1 MVVVVIL
8 FSEGLAL
15 FKSTTPSVTTVTVAV
30 FITAGPITSDGH
42 GPSLS
47 DEVILSS
54 RFYPVTAENRYFRLK
69 KDFKLWR
76 RTRLASGRGMSIAE
90 LLLLL

>member
-15 FKSTTPSVTTVTVAV
+15 FKSTTPSVTTVTVTVAV

-42 GPSLS
+42 GPS
-47 DEVILSS
+47 
-54 RFYPVTAENRYFRLK
+54 PP
-69 KDFKLWR
+69 
-76 RTRLASGRGMSIAE
+76 GRGSVTK
-90 LLLLL
+90 

>member
-15 FKSTTPSVTTVTVAV
+15 FKSTTPSVTTVTVTVAV

-42 GPSLS
+42 GPSPRLS
-47 DEVILSS
+47 DEV
-54 RFYPVTAENRYFRLK
+54 VTVLPR
-69 KDFKLWR
+69 D
-76 RTRLASGRGMSIAE
+76 GRK
-90 LLLLL
+90 